1 MMTIQQEIYWIIGID
16 LSKQTNTNNPQQ
28 INFVGK
34 LEKDG
39 GATMSFIA
47 EKQQEKAEIQLYTLI
62 LSRMNI
68 FLKKY

>member
-34 LEKDG
+34 LEKDD